1 MNTSSNQKGYL
12 FNNQQKATT
21 SSEPNYKLCTQIIAK
36 VVGVT
41 FEGRQAVVATLE
53 IGEKIILRR
62 EPTNP
67 YDTNAIRVE
76 RQSGEQIGYIDK
88 YKASSLASVFDANGS
103 PIVGTILQLTGGH
116 SYGKSLGV
124 VIEFSVPDPNLK
136 WKGGNEY
143 A

>member
-1 MNTSSNQKGYL
+1 MKSKI
-12 FNNQQKATT
+12 NNQYCDNTLIKADNICD
-21 SSEPNYKLCTQIIAK
+21 PRYKPGANIITK

-41 FEGRQAVVATLE
+41 FEGRQAVVAALKM
-53 IGEKIILRR
+53 GEEIILRR

-67 YDTNAIRVE
+67 FDTNAIRVE
-76 RQSGEQIGYIDK
+76 RCSGEQIGYIDR
-88 YKASSLASVFDANGS
+88 YKAVTLASRFDAHGS
-103 PIVGTILQLTGGH
+103 PIVGTVLQLTGGH
-116 SYGKSLGV
+116 SYGMSLGV